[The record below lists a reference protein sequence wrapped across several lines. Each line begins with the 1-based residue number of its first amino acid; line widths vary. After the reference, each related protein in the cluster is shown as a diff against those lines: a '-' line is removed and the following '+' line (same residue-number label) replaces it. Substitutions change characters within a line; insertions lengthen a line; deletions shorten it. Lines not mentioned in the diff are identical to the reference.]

1 MFSILKITVIS
12 LWHQLAVLQWPLEHL
27 MRLSVLRCG
36 ALLLLLLTVS
46 RQHFKKLTQKRVLCP
61 GTCRLLQ
68 TLREGAK
75 NAEERRSQGTSL
87 SLWDLWSVS
96 SPRQSREPQGSVS
109 AQTRGVGGGRVLKQN
124 KLFGELTAAK
134 PL

>member
-1 MFSILKITVIS
+1 
-12 LWHQLAVLQWPLEHL
+12 
-27 MRLSVLRCG
+27 MRLSALRCG

-46 RQHFKKLTQKRVLCP
+46 RQHFAKLT
-61 GTCRLLQ
+61 
-68 TLREGAK
+68 REKSALSRHLHALTV
-75 NAEERRSQGTSL
+75 AEGRDHKCTGKEVSGP

-109 AQTRGVGGGRVLKQN
+109 AVTRDVGGGRVLKQN